1 MMSQSP
7 TLSGTGPLSGGEA
20 AAALTALAW
29 LVDAGVDTLV
39 GDAPAAWLAEAL
51 PSPDAVIPD
60 AVTEAPPARALRA
73 APAPV
78 RDDSALHARMA
89 ACATLGALAALV
101 AESGGRSALFAD
113 GNPAARVMVLG
124 DMPTADDIAAG
135 RLFAGASGQMLDRML
150 AAIGRDRADTYLANV
165 LARPTPG
172 ARTPDAVEIAAQLP
186 VVRRQIELV
195 QPHAVLVL
203 GGVAAAALLG
213 VETGIN
219 RLRGR
224 WQSLETAALKVPV
237 LPSFAPAYL
246 LAHPVHKALAWR
258 DLLLFKAALAAYSD
272 AS

>member
-1 MMSQSP
+1 M
-7 TLSGTGPLSGGEA
+7 SGGEA
-20 AAALTALAW
+20 AAALAALAW
-29 LVDAGVDTLV
+29 LVEAGVDTLV
-39 GDAPAAWLAEAL
+39 GNATATWLAEA
-51 PSPDAVIPD
+51 PPIPD
-60 AVTEAPPARALRA
+60 DVPPDVVTQAPPARAPRT

-78 RDDSALHARMA
+78 RDDSALHARIA
-89 ACATLGALAALV
+89 ACATLDALAALV
-101 AESGGRSALFAD
+101 TESGGRPALFAD

-135 RLFAGASGQMLDRML
+135 RLFAGTSGQLLDRML

-165 LARPTPG
+165 LARPMPG
-172 ARTPDAVEIAAQLP
+172 ARAPDAVEIAAQLP

-195 QPHAVLVL
+195 RPHAVLVL

-224 WQSLETAALKVPV
+224 WQTLAIGTLEVPV
-237 LPSFAPAYL
+237 LPSFTPAYL
-246 LAHPVHKALAWR
+246 LAHPAHKALAWR